1 MNQTMSV
8 VRSLQSVEPAILE
21 ESIRV
26 ALLSLVYEVL
36 KPEQHYAIVELLRNR
51 DAFVSLPMYTGYSKS
66 LSYQVVPVCAMKI
79 ILQIPGLVYDNVF
92 CPLTVVLS
100 PLVSLPHA
108 RLSKALDREDNF
120 VHVSIQRCTREPE
133 PVYHGRK
140 IQHHPPSPVWSN
152 SLNNANGWSCCCPAL
167 LRRTLLQW
175 L

>member
-1 MNQTMSV
+1 MPLWSCSAT
-8 VRSLQSVEPAILE
+8 
-21 ESIRV
+21 
-26 ALLSLVYEVL
+26 
-36 KPEQHYAIVELLRNR
+36 

-92 CPLTVVLS
+92 RPLTVVLS
-100 PLVSLPHA
+100 PLVSLSHT
-108 RLSKALDREDNF
+108 RSSEALDGEDNF

-175 L
+175 LWTRLIVFLSGKLGVDVGVGVGVGVGAGVGAYMWVQV